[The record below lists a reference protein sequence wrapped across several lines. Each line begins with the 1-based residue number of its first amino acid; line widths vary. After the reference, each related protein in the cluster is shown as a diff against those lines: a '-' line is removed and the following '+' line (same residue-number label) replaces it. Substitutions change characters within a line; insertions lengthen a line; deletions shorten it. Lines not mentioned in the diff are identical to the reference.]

1 MAWPLASHFSTMMQT
16 PQVAFRDAELKKCT
30 ILRNSQGQPKPW
42 AGAFA
47 VVYKATLEDGT
58 HRAVRVFSSESP
70 ERHERYELISQYLSG
85 KQLDCLVQFEY
96 RDAAIRSTDGKWY
109 PMILMDWVD
118 GMTLFQWVDGMCKAK
133 NVSALRMAAEVWL
146 GVARELEDA
155 GIAHGDYQ
163 QANIMVTP
171 QGRMKLVDYDCMCV
185 PALVGR
191 RNLEIGVEPYQH
203 PSRDGATKL
212 ALDMDHFSALM
223 IYLALRALAADV
235 SLWENYVVLPDYD
248 KLMFRKEDIQ
258 NPNESPLIKD
268 LMASKDPEV
277 QEFTSLLLRCAAL
290 PMAQVPTLWV
300 ATSPIRRVEPLLK
313 AKKWREAV
321 EQLQSLRL
329 QDVPTHLKPLIE
341 QAYEEVWKERAWQD
355 YQTLTYEVSEKGDR
369 AVCRVCNDAF
379 LQQFPVPE
387 EVKQHVGQ
395 ARVRV
400 ELLDRLA
407 QMAKLSEG
415 KQILSGER
423 SIAAIGEQFAPDY
436 VYGLRKRVEKAQKA
450 VKMIEEL
457 LQKLQEP
464 VPNEIQIADAWMGI
478 RKNRFQEL
486 LPTPNRERAELALKR
501 APRLKMLRSVKKE
514 TPLDQMDKQVLQA
527 WDEKLLNDC
536 PQAQKYRKWYDMAL
550 RRRVI
555 LEKLREAVQYNDS
568 GRIAAIL
575 AEPLLKGYPLDGQM
589 GTVVKSRAELWNHAC
604 GMLGAIQEGN
614 PQTFVQQFDIRAIV
628 ENSPSF
634 EPSATLLGQWIVEWI
649 LPRKQNGLKPAMGR
663 ASLLPG
669 EKGTVMVRWT
679 WPAVRFGDA
688 CFLGISPTAPLTTDR
703 PEDLQLVLG
712 QEISRIQWEQMGS
725 CLTLQPESA
734 WNGMHVIVWG
744 VIRWGTQTWT
754 TEPLDLGTLTV
765 KKKSWFGW

>member
-85 KQLDCLVQFEY
+85 RTLDSLVHFEY

-118 GMTLFQWVDGMCKAK
+118 GMTLFQWVDGMCKAR
-133 NVSALRMAAEVWL
+133 NGTALRVAAEVWQ
-146 GVARELEDA
+146 GVARELEET

-163 QANIMVTP
+163 QANILVTP

-212 ALDMDHFSALM
+212 DLHIDRFSALM

-235 SLWENYVVLPDYD
+235 DLWEKYVLLSDYD

-258 NPNESPLIKD
+258 NPNESSLVKD
-268 LMASKDPEV
+268 LMASKDSEV
-277 QEFTSLLLRCAAL
+277 QEFTSLLLRCAVL
-290 PMAQVPTLWV
+290 PMTQIPTLWM
-300 ATSPIRRVEPLLK
+300 ATSPVRRVEPLLK
-313 AKKWREAV
+313 TKQWKEAV
-321 EQLQSLRL
+321 EQLQALRL
-329 QDVPTHLKPLIE
+329 QDVPAHLKPLIE
-341 QAYEEVWKERAWQD
+341 QAYEEVWKEKAWQD

-379 LQQFPVPE
+379 LQQFPIAE
-387 EVKQHVGQ
+387 EVKQHVVL
-395 ARVRV
+395 ARERV
-400 ELLDRLA
+400 EVLDRLM

-415 KQILSGER
+415 NQRLSGER
-423 SIAAIGEQFAPDY
+423 SIATLGEKFAPDY
-436 VYGLRKRVEKAQKA
+436 VYALRKRVEKAQKA
-450 VKMIEEL
+450 VKMVEKL

-486 LPTPNRERAELALKR
+486 VPSPNQKRAELATKR
-501 APRLKMLRSVKKE
+501 AACLKILQSVKKE
-514 TPLDQMDKQVLQA
+514 TPLDKLDKLILQA

-550 RRRVI
+550 RRRVK
-555 LEKLREAVQYNDS
+555 LERLQEAVQYNDS
-568 GRIAAIL
+568 GQIASIL
-575 AEPLLKGYPLDGQM
+575 ADPLLKGYPFGGSM
-589 GTVVKSRAELWNHAC
+589 GTLVKSRAELWNHAC
-604 GMLGAIQEGN
+604 GMLGALQEGN
-614 PQTFVQQFDIRAIV
+614 PEAFVQQFDIRAIV
-628 ENSPSF
+628 ENPQSF
-634 EPSATLLGQWIVEWI
+634 EPNAAFLSQWIVEWI
-649 LPRKQNGLKPAMGR
+649 LPRKNNGLKQAMGR

-669 EKGTVMVRWT
+669 EKGTVAVRWT
-679 WPAVRFGDA
+679 WPAVRFGDT
-688 CFLGISPTAPLTTDR
+688 CFWGISPTTPLETDR
-703 PEDLQLVLG
+703 PEDLSLVMG
-712 QEISRIQWEQMGS
+712 QEISRTEWEQMGS
-725 CLTLQPESA
+725 CLTLQPEPA
-734 WNGMHVIVWG
+734 WNGLHVIVWG
-744 VIRWGTQTWT
+744 VIHWGSQAWT
-754 TEPLDLGTLTV
+754 TEPLDLGTLAV
-765 KKKSWFGW
+765 KRKSWFGW